1 MRLTQAPHVLFLI
14 HVFDSEERAGE
25 VLAGAPSPHV
35 LEVGDYIMSKIEQL
49 DRQYIDG
56 ASWELSSPSES
67 DDPRSGRR
75 CLS

>member
-14 HVFDSEERAGE
+14 QVFDSEERAGE
-25 VLAGAPSPHV
+25 AFAGASSPHV

-56 ASWELSSPSES
+56 ASWEFGRTSRTEES
-67 DDPRSGRR
+67 TRLRQAR
-75 CLS
+75 